1 ELERFK
7 IEKTNIVLDISHRFF
22 FQAEDGIRDF
32 HVTGVQTCALPICTD
47 MFTDWNLILSDMD
60 QYPADRLA
68 YNLNT
73 SDLRVEAI
81 AIPEGDDPDDYR
93 PHRRN

>member
-1 ELERFK
+1 MRYEVWAR
-7 IEKTNIVLDISHRFF
+7 
-22 FQAEDGIRDF
+22 
-32 HVTGVQTCALPICTD
+32 TD

-81 AIPEGDDPDDYR
+81 AIPEGEDPDDYR